1 MPGPRV
7 AFGIVALFEPWPRP
21 MDEARRRLAR
31 HLVGKGIEIGPG
43 HQPLPIAFP
52 SATVRYFDRWR
63 PDESRALFPELDG
76 AEFPEPDVVGD
87 LDRDRLSPLADES
100 EDFVIASHVLEHV
113 AEPLGLLADIH
124 RVLRPGGLALV
135 LLPDRRRTFDRA
147 RPPTTLAHVVEEHRR
162 GVTEV
167 DDEHMV
173 EFLTQAGEGASY
185 TEVPSES
192 DGERAAWFDWHR
204 KRSIHVHCWTEDEFL
219 EVLLHAIAAMGQG
232 WEFVDGIIAD
242 DEGEH
247 GIEFGYVL
255 RKSTLAF
262 HPSELAER
270 FDSTW
275 RAWCA
280 ERRALHSRWQEC
292 DERLMSCSTE
302 IAALQ
307 AQVAEL
313 EAVVAHQY
321 RRLSV
326 FRRSPLYP
334 VVRLAQRARRRAGLD
349 S

>member
-1 MPGPRV
+1 
-7 AFGIVALFEPWPRP
+7 

-31 HLVGKGIEIGPG
+31 HLVGTGIEIGPG

-52 SATVRYFDRWR
+52 GVTVRYFDRWQ
-63 PDESRALFPELDG
+63 PEESRALFPELGD
-76 AEFPEPDVVGD
+76 AEFPEPDVMGD

-124 RVLRPGGLALV
+124 RILRPGGFALV
-135 LLPDRRRTFDRA
+135 LLPDRRRTFDRS
-147 RPPTTLAHVVEEHRR
+147 RPPTPLAHLVDEYRR

-167 DDEHMV
+167 DDDHMV
-173 EFLTQAGEGASY
+173 EFLTQSGEGASY
-185 TEVPSES
+185 TGMPSEA

-219 EVLLHAIAAMGQG
+219 EVLLHAVAAMGHQ

-242 DEGEH
+242 DEGQH

-255 RKSTLAF
+255 RRSTLAF
-262 HPSELAER
+262 KPSELAER
-270 FDSTW
+270 FDATW
-275 RAWCA
+275 REWCA
-280 ERRALHSRWQEC
+280 ARRALHFRWQEC
-292 DERLMSCSTE
+292 DQRMTSCRTD
-302 IAALQ
+302 IATLR

-313 EAVVAHQY
+313 EAVVAHQD
-321 RRLSV
+321 RRLAL

-334 VVRLAQRARRRAGLD
+334 VFRLAQRARRRAGLD